1 MEGGILSSREWTS
14 PQRPSVFPFPSLRR
28 AVRVCFL
35 FFFFFSFPNGSAC
48 MASTQC
54 PRWKAGVAH
63 AVEGRDVKA
72 PSSEAEACGAAG
84 RSFGLR
90 AETHG
95 ARGRGGR

>member
-1 MEGGILSSREWTS
+1 MEGGVLSSRELTS
-14 PQRPSVFPFPSLRR
+14 PQRPSVSPFPSLRR
-28 AVRVCFL
+28 AVRI
-35 FFFFFSFPNGSAC
+35 FFFSFPNGSAC